1 MMSVSI
7 IMPVYNVEKYLRE
20 SIESILAQTYTN
32 YELILVD
39 DGSPDGCPQICDEY
53 AKQYEQIRVCHK
65 QNGGLSSARN
75 AGIKNACGKY
85 ILFVDSDDTIEP
97 NLLEDVVSQAEK
109 TNADV
114 TIFGVNTKV
123 IKSGVVQAYRK
134 GKHAPALLE
143 GRSQTE
149 GNFIFLTEDNAWS
162 FSTDKLYKREI
173 IVENNIEYNSYY
185 DKVCEDTIFLLDLF
199 PFVNKICIVEG
210 CYYNYAIR
218 DTQSVVMSFVPNR
231 YEKYYGRFCKTRAL
245 LSQMGQESDKQE
257 FLYSLY
263 CTFILWA
270 YEMMFHKDCRYTLRE
285 RYKYIK
291 NTFSIRQEGKDF
303 CKNAREYIKNQEVY
317 LQASKTARKVLD
329 NILKGKYRKAW
340 MYHVLA
346 FMRR

>member
-1 MMSVSI
+1 
-7 IMPVYNVEKYLRE
+7 MPVYNVEKYLRE

-65 QNGGLSSARN
+65 QNGGSSSARN

-149 GNFIFLTEDNAWS
+149 GNFVFLTEDNAWS
-162 FSTDKLYKREI
+162 FSWDKLYKREI

-245 LSQMGQESDKQE
+245 LSQMGQESNKQE

-263 CTFILWA
+263 CSAL
-270 YEMMFHKDCRYTLRE
+270 
-285 RYKYIK
+285 
-291 NTFSIRQEGKDF
+291 
-303 CKNAREYIKNQEVY
+303 
-317 LQASKTARKVLD
+317 
-329 NILKGKYRKAW
+329 
-340 MYHVLA
+340 
-346 FMRR
+346 